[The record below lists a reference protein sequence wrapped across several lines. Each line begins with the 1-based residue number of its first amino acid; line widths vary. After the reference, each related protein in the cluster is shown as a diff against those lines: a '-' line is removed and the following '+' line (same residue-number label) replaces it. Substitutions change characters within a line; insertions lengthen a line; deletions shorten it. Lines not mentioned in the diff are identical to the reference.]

1 LLYTKLTRKHETKPN
16 LAMNLSVKQLA
27 TFKEVMRTGSISEAA
42 RTLKRTQPAISTMI
56 NSLEE
61 ELGFALFHREHR
73 KLTPTPE
80 AAYLLEE
87 ANALLARLE
96 QTKSI
101 LKGVSQ
107 QTTGRLRVACHPAA
121 SSFFVPNALSEFLA
135 DKPDVN
141 VTLRA
146 MPSNT
151 IEDLVASNQYDLGF
165 NESPHRRGSTQS
177 EDFELPCFC
186 AMAADS
192 PLASPLSNQRTITPV
207 DLRSQPMALLFDD
220 HPTAVQTREAF
231 RQTDTPLRQRFELQ
245 TFMTGL
251 KFVQNGLCYMVC
263 DMLTAYSYISLSG
276 DEGGVIFRPFKPRVY
291 NTVSILTPANRPASI
306 IAQGLKTSLTLHIHR
321 MTNVMGGTDEN

>member
-1 LLYTKLTRKHETKPN
+1 
-16 LAMNLSVKQLA
+16 MNLSIKQLM
-27 TFKEVMRTGSISEAA
+27 TFKEVMRTGSISDAA
-42 RTLKRTQPAISTMI
+42 RALKRTQPAISTMI

-61 ELGFALFHREHR
+61 ELGFRLFHRDHR

-87 ANALLARLE
+87 SNALLARLE

-121 SSFFVPNALSEFLA
+121 SSFFVPNALSTFLR
-135 DKPDVN
+135 DKPDVT
-141 VTLRA
+141 VTLKA

-165 NESPHRRGSTQS
+165 NESPHRRGSTIS

-186 AMAADS
+186 AMAAS
-192 PLASPLSNQRTITPV
+192 SLLADPSSNRRTITPA
-207 DLRSQPMALLFDD
+207 DLKDKPMALLFEE
-220 HPTAVQTREAF
+220 HPTAEQTREAF
-231 RQTDTPLRQRFELQ
+231 RQTGTPLQQRFELQ

-251 KFVQNGLCYMVC
+251 QFVQAGLCYMVC
-263 DMLTAYSYISLSG
+263 DMLTAYSYISLSS
-276 DEGGVIFRPFKPRVY
+276 DQGGVIFRRFTPQVF
-291 NTVSILTPANRPASI
+291 NTVSILTPAHRPASI
-306 IAQGLKTSLTLHIHR
+306 IARGLTEALKSHVQTMAR
-321 MTNVMGGTDEN
+321 VMESDVANKDDSREIQ